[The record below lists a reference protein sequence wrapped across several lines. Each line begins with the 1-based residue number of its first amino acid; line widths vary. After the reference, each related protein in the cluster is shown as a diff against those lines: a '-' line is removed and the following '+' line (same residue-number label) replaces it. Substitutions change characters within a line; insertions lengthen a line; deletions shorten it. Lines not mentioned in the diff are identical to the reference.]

1 MFSTTLPDSIEQVE
15 KLERPRHIK
24 SHLPYS
30 MLPDQVK
37 TKKPKVSILV
47 DDLKIN

>member
-1 MFSTTLPDSIEQVE
+1 MFAPTLPDSIEQVE
-15 KLERPRHIK
+15 RLERPRHIK

-37 TKKPKVSILV
+37 TKKPKVNIFMV
-47 DDLKIN
+47 DDS